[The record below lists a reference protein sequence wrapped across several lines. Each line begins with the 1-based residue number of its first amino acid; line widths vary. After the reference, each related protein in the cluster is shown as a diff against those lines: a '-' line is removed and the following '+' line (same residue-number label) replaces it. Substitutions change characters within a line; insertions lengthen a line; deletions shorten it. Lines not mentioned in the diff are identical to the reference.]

1 MKLGDL
7 GVAKVGQPAQKC
19 LDLSGLGRGVDLGV
33 SGLLNNFLDQ
43 QHNVKLV
50 DLGVAKV
57 ASNSVQAV
65 LAFRCIS

>member
-1 MKLGDL
+1 M
-7 GVAKVGQPAQKC
+7 
-19 LDLSGLGRGVDLGV
+19 GV

-65 LAFRCIS
+65 LAFRCISCCACG